1 LAANTNRQ
9 EDLGQV
15 ASSSSSFG
23 AEIYLWK
30 HFASTFTQSCRNSIK
45 KTHFIF
51 IFSSLLR

>member
-15 ASSSSSFG
+15 ASSSSSSFG

-30 HFASTFTQSCRNSIK
+30 HFASTFLSHVATV
-45 KTHFIF
+45 
-51 IFSSLLR
+51 